1 MNAVGRNES
10 VLGVCASRRQAVRQK
25 GVGKRLEAM
34 GNLGNI

>member
-25 GVGKRLEAM
+25 GWERGWKLWE
-34 GNLGNI
+34 I